1 MSRCKA
7 TDQILT
13 TLTPSDIILGVTHLL
28 VNGRPER
35 LLKCPFCNFRNIHED
50 TITHHIQ
57 YTDDVK
63 HDVDINHIDKS
74 QYIVTRTANNESP
87 YGPYLSKAE
96 LKLPWIRCLWCNYR
110 DKIEFDLSLHFLE
123 SHKAELMTI
132 PITRRERLAAKALIK
147 DPAARF
153 FAKFE
158 SPMEYRLD
166 KAVSIAKQKSF
177 SPVPNGEVSKNVP

>member
-1 MSRCKA
+1 VTRGS
-7 TDQILT
+7 
-13 TLTPSDIILGVTHLL
+13 PSLPADIILGLTHLL

-50 TITHHIQ
+50 TITHHIR
-57 YTDDVK
+57 YTNDAK
-63 HDVDINHIDKS
+63 HDVDISQLDKS
-74 QYIVTRTANNESP
+74 RYIVTRMLIESP
-87 YGPYLSKAE
+87 YGPYVRKEDLP
-96 LKLPWIRCLWCNYR
+96 LPWIRCLWCNYR

-123 SHKAELMTI
+123 EHKKQLLAI

-147 DPAARF
+147 DPRARF

-166 KAVSIAKQKSF
+166 KAVKLAREKS
-177 SPVPNGEVSKNVP
+177 GEVNT